1 MQKKCCGKQV
11 CATPGAGPVADTPL
25 VQLCYPSNIQLLRIQ
40 DFPSHLSQFVLLPLP
55 TAYKEI
61 GIVDATQQFQQ
72 DNDTGI
78 VDGISLL

>member
-1 MQKKCCGKQV
+1 MQKKRCSKQV
-11 CATPGAGPVADTPL
+11 CAASRTGPVTDTPL
-25 VQLCYPSNIQLLRIQ
+25 VQPCYPPKIQLFRIQ
-40 DFPSHLSQFVLLPLP
+40 DFSGCLSQFVLFLLP